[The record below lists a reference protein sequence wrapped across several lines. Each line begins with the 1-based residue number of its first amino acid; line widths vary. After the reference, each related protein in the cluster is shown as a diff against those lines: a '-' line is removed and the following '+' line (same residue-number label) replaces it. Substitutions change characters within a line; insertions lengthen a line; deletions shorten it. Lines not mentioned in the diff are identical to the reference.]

1 VKTTTGEKIADV
13 FAEQFGYF
21 PDRHA
26 CRTKRVFGF
35 ARQKGACPK
44 TSPFERKGINPSFW

>member
-13 FAEQFGYF
+13 FAEYFGYF

>member
-1 VKTTTGEKIADV
+1 VKTTTGEKIADI
-13 FAEQFGYF
+13 FAEYFGYF

-35 ARQKGACPK
+35 ARKKRGLPK
-44 TSPFERKGINPSFW
+44 DKPL